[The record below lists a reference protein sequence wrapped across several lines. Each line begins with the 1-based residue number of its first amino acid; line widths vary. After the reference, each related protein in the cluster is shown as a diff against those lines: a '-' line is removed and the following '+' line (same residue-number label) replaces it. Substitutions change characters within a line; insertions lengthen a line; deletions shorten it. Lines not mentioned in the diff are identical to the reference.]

1 MADNEIYKDLKGSIA
16 SHEKR
21 LTKLESDVADM
32 RKETREGLRAL
43 NANMNTVSSQ
53 MTNMD
58 KRLVEEK
65 VKWGEVFRS
74 VVKWT
79 VRTGLAI
86 IAYAAGL
93 NITKTIL
100 SLQ

>member
-1 MADNEIYKDLKGSIA
+1 MADNEIYKDLKGSID

-93 NITKTIL
+93 NLTKNIMAM
-100 SLQ
+100 Q